1 MHIVRTEH
9 IQRLI
14 RNGLELSERAHN
26 VNTIDGTDVN
36 LGNPNPHRNLGSK
49 VTVPVDHV
57 LAKAAAD
64 LRHAAEELEA
74 ERLSVLGWK
83 QA

>member
-1 MHIVRTEH
+1 MAHTVRTTH

-14 RNGLELSERAHN
+14 ENGLRLARLANGQTETIVTGDIADLITDPKGLS
-26 VNTIDGTDVN
+26 I
-36 LGNPNPHRNLGSK
+36 
-49 VTVPVDHV
+49 PVDHA

-74 ERLSVLGWK
+74 ERLSVLGWR
-83 QA
+83 QV

>member
-1 MHIVRTEH
+1 MSHTVVTTH

-14 RNGLELSERAHN
+14 HRSLMLAKAADQTPAGKLVEIHAWLEGTRIDHERKP
-26 VNTIDGTDVN
+26 I
-36 LGNPNPHRNLGSK
+36 
-49 VTVPVDHV
+49 PVEHV
-57 LAKAAAD
+57 LQKAAAD

-74 ERLSVLGWK
+74 ERLSVLGWA